1 LITAF
6 GLATGFGA
14 GAGAL
19 VTGLTATLIGALTCG
34 LTLTAAGFFGSI
46 FFTGATT
53 FAFGLITSFLGAAT
67 GFAGAAGAGAG
78 AGAAAAFLS
87 FSAYSASY

>member
-19 VTGLTATLIGALTCG
+19 LTGLTATLIGAFTCG
-34 LTLTAAGFFGSI
+34 LTLIAAGFLGSI

-67 GFAGAAGAGAG
+67 GFAGDG